1 VIGLSIYD
9 LEAPAILFLFV
20 MAVRWLDKK
29 INWRLYEEKKGS
41 QRRSKSVVTTIVYL
55 VYKLS

>member
-1 VIGLSIYD
+1 LSIYD